1 MEAAPTLS
9 KCKKLFP
16 ASLEIKS
23 GDTLYKVTSIYADKG
38 DFRALWENL
47 IVEALQVNTQRK
59 AS

>member
-1 MEAAPTLS
+1 MDERKSNIRP
-9 KCKKLFP
+9 FP

-38 DFRALWENL
+38 DFRVLWEEL
-47 IVEALQVNTQRK
+47 IIRASQTNVGRK